1 MFFHKNKR
9 FYFKKLLTYHDE
21 YVIIQ
26 IRNNR
31 EMIEMLKPTHERV
44 GIITPLVLMLIAY
57 YYLDTRITILGII
70 LTTVFSLLGSTFP
83 DIDQKQSTSGRRF
96 FLLSWFIR
104 FWGFIGRK
112 LHISTISRATDHRGI
127 THSLIIPVFIYTVY
141 YFLSQKFNFYHSIDF
156 MVNGFFLGILT
167 HLITDMLNPTGIP
180 LFAPFSY
187 IKFNIAKI
195 KTGSSQ
201 ENFFRGAFTFFAIV
215 ISLYV
220 LLYKSDKFYE
230 IIMMAMKPET
240 YTNLFNQFWNWLG
253 SI

>member
-1 MFFHKNKR
+1 
-9 FYFKKLLTYHDE
+9 
-21 YVIIQ
+21 
-26 IRNNR
+26 
-31 EMIEMLKPTHERV
+31 MLKPTHERV
-44 GIITPLVLMLIAY
+44 GIITPLVLILIAY

-104 FWGFIGRK
+104 FWSFIGRK
-112 LHISTISRATDHRGI
+112 LHIDTISKATDHRGI
-127 THSLIIPVFIYTVY
+127 THSLIIPVFIYTIY